1 MSDLQFCILVLLLL
15 WLIRPIPSR
24 WQQDL
29 RLKWIHDQL
38 NEINAGVRGIPLSRV
53 EEEYRNYLS
62 NRSAE
67 SLTRRFFW

>member
-15 WLIRPIPSR
+15 WLIRRIPSR

-38 NEINAGVRGIPLSRV
+38 NEINASARGIPLSRV

-67 SLTRRFFW
+67 SLIRRFFW

>member
-1 MSDLQFCILVLLLL
+1 MSDLQFAILVLLLL
-15 WLIRPIPSR
+15 WLIHRIPSR
-24 WQQDL
+24 WQQDV

-38 NEINAGVRGIPLSRV
+38 NEINASARGIPFSRV
-53 EEEYRNYLS
+53 EEECRNYLS

>member
-1 MSDLQFCILVLLLL
+1 MGDIEFVILLVLLL
-15 WLIRPIPSR
+15 WLIRCIPSR
-24 WQQDL
+24 WQQDV

-38 NEINAGVRGIPLSRV
+38 NEINANARGIPLSRV

-67 SLTRRFFW
+67 SLTRRLFW